1 MTFPK
6 WAYNI
11 CGNFGVG
18 ASAPF
23 VGTNIGEIIYNL
35 GFTIEQLVTI
45 SLAGASFNLIL
56 SISKEALER
65 GKAKWK

>member
-6 WAYNI
+6 WAYNLL
-11 CGNFGVG
+11 GNFGVG
-18 ASAPF
+18 ILSPF
-23 VGTNIGEIIYNL
+23 IGGNIGETIFNL
-35 GFTIEQLVTI
+35 GFTIEQLFII
-45 SLAGASFNLIL
+45 SILGGATSAGM

>member
-1 MTFPK
+1 MNFPK
-6 WAYNI
+6 WAYNLL
-11 CGNFGVG
+11 GNFGVG
-18 ASAPF
+18 ILSPF
-23 VGTNIGEIIYNL
+23 IGGNIGETIFNL
-35 GFTIEQLVTI
+35 GFTIEQLITI

>member
-1 MTFPK
+1 MAFPK

-11 CGNFGVG
+11 CGNFGMG
-18 ASAPF
+18 IFSPF
-23 VGTNIGEIIYNL
+23 IGVNL
-35 GFTIEQLVTI
+35 GETIFNLGYTIDQLFLI
-45 SLAGASFNLIL
+45 SLMGGVVSAGM